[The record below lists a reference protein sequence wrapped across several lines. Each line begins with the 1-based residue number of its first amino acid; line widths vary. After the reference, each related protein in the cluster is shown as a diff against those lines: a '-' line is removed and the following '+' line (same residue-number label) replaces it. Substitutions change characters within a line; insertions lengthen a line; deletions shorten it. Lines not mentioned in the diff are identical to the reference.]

1 MVLNC
6 VLKPPVMTAKSNRKL
21 EKFGSGKNEIILC
34 RICGD
39 RSSGFHY
46 GVFSCEGCKGFFRRT
61 VRQKVEYKPCETPK
75 GCLIMRIS
83 RNRCQYCRL
92 QKCLTAGMSHEAVR
106 LGRCPKKDRP
116 SKSSFMYMPQND
128 TLDLDR
134 QVRTEQMVLTVHD
147 AYRKACLDF
156 DEFSILFGGQNQEV
170 AIENEEDAKYL
181 YFRFLPGTVRFIT
194 AFAKEIPLFKTLSQD
209 DQRILVKAGIL
220 ETSAIYDSSHVEIND
235 YSLVNNKLNLTIP
248 KDRFYYIGHLGSVFV
263 EIVDSINRLK
273 KLEFTDV
280 ELSLLAALVL
290 FCPDREGLNYS
301 HALETMETDLCIAL
315 KCQLLLSHGD
325 GTLTFAKAVEV
336 LTSMRGTTTL
346 YLDEILNA
354 QVEIDAS

>member
-6 VLKPPVMTAKSNRKL
+6 VLKPPVMTAKPNRKL

-61 VRQKVEYKPCETPK
+61 VRQKVEYKPCENPK

-92 QKCLTAGMSHEAVR
+92 QKCLQAGMSHEAVR

-156 DEFSILFGGQNQEV
+156 EEFSILFEGQNQEV
-170 AIENEEDAKYL
+170 VIENEDDSKYL

-194 AFAKEIPLFKTLSQD
+194 AFAKEIPLFKTLSQE
-209 DQRILVKAGIL
+209 DQRILIKAGIL

-235 YSLVNNKLNLTIP
+235 DSLVNSKLNITIP
-248 KDRFYYIGHLGSVFV
+248 KHRFCHIGHLGSVFV
-263 EIVDSINRLK
+263 DIVDSIYRLK

-290 FCPDREGLNYS
+290 FCPDREGLSYS

-325 GTLTFAKAVEV
+325 GTLTFAKAIEI

-346 YLDEILNA
+346 YLEQILNA
-354 QVEIDAS
+354 QVEIESS